1 MLAWHRERRT
11 RGARVL
17 AFVWRSTTLRDVAQ
31 HVRPH
36 WGSGGF
42 TLVNVLVKAII
53 SIVGG
58 GEARKLL
65 APPIDPHR
73 AGSAYSVLLQ

>member
-1 MLAWHRERRT
+1 
-11 RGARVL
+11 
-17 AFVWRSTTLRDVAQ
+17 VAQ

-42 TLVNVLVKAII
+42 ILVNVLVKAII

-73 AGSAYSVLLQ
+73 SGSAYSVLLQ